1 MEEQNNSV
9 TTALYALQ
17 GEIKVVF
24 NQLQNLT
31 NDIAT
36 LKQQNEVGR
45 NSIDNL
51 ATYFRGELKT
61 SEDSI
66 NNKIIDINNNY
77 TELKTQFGV
86 GKWVVAA
93 LVTTVVALAV
103 SKMWTVITTDF
114 SSLNQ
119 PYHQNK

>member
-9 TTALYALQ
+9 TTALYALK
-17 GEIKVVF
+17 GEIGIVF
-24 NQLQNLT
+24 TQLQNLT
-31 NDIAT
+31 SEIGN
-36 LKQQNEVGR
+36 LKQQNEDRR
-45 NSIDNL
+45 NSMEKL
-51 ATYFRGELKT
+51 AQATRNEIKT
-61 SEDSI
+61 SEDSV
-66 NNKIIDINNNY
+66 NDKIIKINSDY